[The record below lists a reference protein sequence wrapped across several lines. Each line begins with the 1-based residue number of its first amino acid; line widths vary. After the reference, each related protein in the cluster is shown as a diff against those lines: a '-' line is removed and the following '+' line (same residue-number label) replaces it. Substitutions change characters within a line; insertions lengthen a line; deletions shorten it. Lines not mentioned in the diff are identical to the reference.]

1 MLNILVTGGG
11 GQLSLAIAEAAENA
25 ADNYTFLSHAEL
37 DICDHKAVESM
48 LRSKEIDV
56 VVNCAAYTNVE
67 RAEEDMDVYRI
78 NRDAVAGL
86 STLCKRYKTTLLHIS
101 TDYVFGGDTTRNTPY
116 LEDDPTAPINNY
128 GLSKAE
134 GEEAV
139 VANGGIV
146 IRTSWLYSPWG
157 NNFVRTIIGLATT
170 EPTLK
175 VVDDQRGT
183 PTSALTLARMIV
195 GLIERGQILHMS
207 GIYHYTDRG
216 EATWYEFACEIA
228 RICDASCTITACSST
243 DRPTRAKRPAY
254 SVLSK
259 RRICTFDE
267 IILTD
272 WKVALAE
279 CITRIKQN

>member
-1 MLNILVTGGG
+1 MNILVTGAN
-11 GQLSLAIAEAAENA
+11 GQLGNEMRRLGAVSPN
-25 ADNYTFLSHAEL
+25 NYIFTDVAEL
-37 DICDHKAVESM
+37 DIADSAAVLSAVRENGI
-48 LRSKEIDV
+48 EII
-56 VVNCAAYTNVE
+56 VNCAAYTNVE

-157 NNFVRTIIGLATT
+157 NNFVRTIIGLTTT

-195 GLIERGQILHMS
+195 GLIERRQILHMS

-228 RICDASCTITACSST
+228 RICNASCTITACSST